1 MLTLITVFHLIL
13 ALFLIVFVL
22 LQDPKGGGAFGMGG
36 GGGSAQSVFGAS
48 GAGNFLVS
56 ATKSIAI
63 LFTVTCIVLS
73 YMTLQKGTSVMEVTD
88 QLPAAGAGAFSTETP
103 ATEETPKTEK

>member
-1 MLTLITVFHLIL
+1 MLTLITVIHLLL

-36 GGGSAQSVFGAS
+36 GGSAQSVFGAS
-48 GAGNFLVS
+48 GAGNFLVT
-56 ATKSIAI
+56 ATKYIAI

-88 QLPAAGAGAFSTETP
+88 ELPAAGAGAFSAETP
-103 ATEETPKTEK
+103 ASEETPKKEK